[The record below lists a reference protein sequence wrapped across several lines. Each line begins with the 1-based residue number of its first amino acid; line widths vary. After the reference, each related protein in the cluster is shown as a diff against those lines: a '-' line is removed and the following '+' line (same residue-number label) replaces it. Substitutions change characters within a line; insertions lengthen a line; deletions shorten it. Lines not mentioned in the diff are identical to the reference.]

1 MLISNIFDMYT
12 EVELLDHVSSS
23 FKFLN
28 NLHTV
33 LHNGCT
39 NLHPQQ
45 QCTKVFP
52 PLHIL
57 INIYLS

>member
-1 MLISNIFDMYT
+1 MYT

-28 NLHTV
+28 NLHTI
-33 LHNGCT
+33 LHNACT